1 MRLTRLLLAAALG
14 GAATSLLL
22 RAARR
27 TAPTLGLWD
36 PHGQAADDRDED
48 DDATVNRD
56 AGVVADDAL
65 AASPNAGEQL
75 APASRAASVLRRDDA
90 HADLLASNSQDGAFA
105 TSSGLSD
112 FTRGA

>member
-27 TAPTLGLWD
+27 ATPTVGVWD
-36 PHGQAADDRDED
+36 PRGDAADENE

-56 AGVVADDAL
+56 AALVADDAL
-65 AASPNAGEQL
+65 APGASAGERI
-75 APASRAASVLRRDDA
+75 ADAAGAGSVLRRDDT
-90 HADLLASNSQDGAFA
+90 HADLLASNSREGAFA

>member
-1 MRLTRLLLAAALG
+1 MRMTRLLLAAALG
-14 GAATSLLL
+14 GAATSLLV

-27 TAPTLGLWD
+27 ATPTVGVWD
-36 PHGQAADDRDED
+36 PHGDAADED

-56 AGVVADDAL
+56 AALVADDAL
-65 AASPNAGEQL
+65 ASGASAGERI
-75 APASRAASVLRRDDA
+75 ADAAGAGSVLRRDDT
-90 HADLLASNSQDGAFA
+90 HADLLASNSREGAFA

>member
-27 TAPTLGLWD
+27 AAPTVGIWD
-36 PHGQAADDRDED
+36 PHGGAADEDD

-56 AGVVADDAL
+56 AAVLAGDAL
-65 AASPNAGEQL
+65 AQGPDAGERI
-75 APASRAASVLRRDDA
+75 AEAARAGSVLRRDDT
-90 HADLLASNSQDGAFA
+90 HADLLGSNSQEGAFA

-112 FTRGA
+112 FARGA

>member
-27 TAPTLGLWD
+27 TAPMVGVWE
-36 PHGQAADDRDED
+36 PHADTSDEQED
-48 DDATVNRD
+48 DDTAVNRD
-56 AGVVADDAL
+56 AAIVADGAP
-65 AASPNAGEQL
+65 AEGPGAGERV
-75 APASRAASVLRRDDA
+75 AEAAGAGSVLRRDDA
-90 HADLLASNSQDGAFA
+90 HADLLASNSREGAFA